1 MTRSPL
7 ILFLIIVVAASQV
20 IVDLWEYRDAPESV
34 KAAVVLGGIGM
45 AALGVMGLAMLRRR

>member
-1 MTRSPL
+1 MTIL
-7 ILFLIIVVAASQV
+7 ILVMVASQV
-20 IVDLWEYRDAPESV
+20 IVDLWEYREAPDSV